1 MSRDWEEN
9 AYEGKHDRMGKATL
23 SHISFG
29 TSILEG
35 TSLKF
40 EFNKIPSLTFGTH
53 NLLVHLRKQSICKCT
68 GAAAIS
74 NLHVHSS

>member
-29 TSILEG
+29 TSVLEEP
-35 TSLKF
+35 SLKF
-40 EFNKIPSLTFGTH
+40 WYTQFACSTLQKIKTYYMDQH
-53 NLLVHLRKQSICKCT
+53 EI
-68 GAAAIS
+68 
-74 NLHVHSS
+74 